1 MSTLKVA
8 LSFSVPVKGSSRENK
23 CQSFTRRSRKKLRE
37 SLGRW
42 KSNFKRKLT
51 RKRVGLEEIG
61 DRSGERKRRK
71 FDEWL
76 LLGGTGQVWSEEVL
90 QK

>member
-1 MSTLKVA
+1 M
-8 LSFSVPVKGSSRENK
+8 
-23 CQSFTRRSRKKLRE
+23 RE

-61 DRSGERKRRK
+61 DLENGSGESSMSGCSLEELGK
-71 FDEWL
+71 FGAKKYCKSKFTENSQGDW
-76 LLGGTGQVWSEEVL
+76 
-90 QK
+90 